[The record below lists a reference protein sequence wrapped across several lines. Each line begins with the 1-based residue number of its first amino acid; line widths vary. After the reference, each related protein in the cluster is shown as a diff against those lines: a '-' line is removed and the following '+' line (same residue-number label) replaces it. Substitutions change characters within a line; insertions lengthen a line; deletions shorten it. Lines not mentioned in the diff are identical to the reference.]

1 MILGRC
7 PKPRRYALAIHRPS
21 RTRSATACRR
31 LSLIFK
37 VISGDGI
44 SDAHK
49 RVGSCLQR
57 MSPPAASWAGGA
69 RRRQVLAL
77 ARTQDVVGGTKRA
90 AGERSSAAG
99 KLRAKGRPA
108 NFFATVDRR
117 ALIGMPQDDS
127 GGHYTHLVSTFFRNK
142 GEYWTQDVRNLL
154 ENHLVAS
161 T

>member
-7 PKPRRYALAIHRPS
+7 PKPRRSALAILKA
-21 RTRSATACRR
+21 RTHALRYR
-31 LSLIFK
+31 LQAIVPYIKL
-37 VISGDGI
+37 ISGDGI

-99 KLRAKGRPA
+99 KLPPAKRPPGA
-108 NFFATVDRR
+108 
-117 ALIGMPQDDS
+117 
-127 GGHYTHLVSTFFRNK
+127 
-142 GEYWTQDVRNLL
+142 
-154 ENHLVAS
+154 AS
-161 T
+161 VWHTKRFK